1 MPLTSSRDCTWC
13 NIVAD
18 PRPLFPQMFHPVRY
32 NCRRDNVE
40 RYATYYSRTARPT
53 KYYFIDFG
61 ISRKYKPEDVPFL
74 EDPILGGD
82 KSAPEFQVSDDPQDP
97 FPTDVYYIG
106 NLVRQHLMKVC
117 LLQHSCIAISDD
129 IVEEHHN
136 LEFLAPLV
144 ADMVQNDPSKRPTMT
159 EVVDRFSE
167 IRSNLSWIEL
177 RSRLVRKDEVGAMKV
192 FNDIYH
198 LLWTVC
204 QIILLRS
211 AIPNT
216 Y

>member
-1 MPLTSSRDCTWC
+1 MRAKVLRGSVRRPRTTFARTD
-13 NIVAD
+13 I
-18 PRPLFPQMFHPVRY
+18 RPL
-32 NCRRDNVE
+32 
-40 RYATYYSRTARPT
+40 
-53 KYYFIDFG
+53 YF
-61 ISRKYKPEDVPFL
+61 L
-74 EDPILGGD
+74 
-82 KSAPEFQVSDDPQDP
+82 
-97 FPTDVYYIG
+97 
-106 NLVRQHLMKVC
+106 
-117 LLQHSCIAISDD
+117 ISDD

-204 QIILLRS
+204 QIILLRP